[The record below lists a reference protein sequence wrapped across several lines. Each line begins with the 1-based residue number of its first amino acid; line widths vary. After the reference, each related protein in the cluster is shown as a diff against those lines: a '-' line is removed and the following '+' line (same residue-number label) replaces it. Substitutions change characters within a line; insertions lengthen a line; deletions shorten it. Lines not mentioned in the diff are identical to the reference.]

1 MAKAGPIEVTVNVT
15 SNPPGGEH
23 IILVA
28 PDDKPILQGQ
38 QATSAC
44 GQEFTVTDVPTFT
57 PTKPVC
63 PLCVTRMQQERD
75 VLMSAVA
82 DTQWRTSIAYKE
94 LVKID
99 KRWERG

>member
-1 MAKAGPIEVTVNVT
+1 MAKAGPIEITVNVT

-44 GQEFTVTDVPTFT
+44 GQEFTVTDIPTLA

-63 PLCVTRMQQERD
+63 PLCVTRIQQERD
-75 VLMSAVA
+75 VLMSAVGH
-82 DTQWRTSIAYKE
+82 TQWLANDAYKE

-99 KRWERG
+99 RKWERA